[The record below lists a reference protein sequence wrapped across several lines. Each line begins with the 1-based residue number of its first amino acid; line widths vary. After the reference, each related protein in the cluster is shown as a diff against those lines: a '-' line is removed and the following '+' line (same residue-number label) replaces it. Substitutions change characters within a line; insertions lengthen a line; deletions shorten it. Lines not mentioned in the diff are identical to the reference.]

1 MYVDAPPP
9 LLQFTHPFMTHP
21 FLTSPEFSLLLALH
35 LSHILKQYCVSL
47 HCFPQPDTPVS
58 LAFAGNQCSS
68 SYLPFLSSNYPAL
81 SNALTAP
88 FAHLSSLWTCIH
100 ASTFYHST
108 YYWHSIL
115 RQSLRSCLSHQ
126 NASSVSPLL
135 LYFQYLTQGGKEHRW
150 IQRGENRSLE
160 IYNLIPNWGGNKKFT
175 HFSHI

>member
-1 MYVDAPPP
+1 MPPP
-9 LLQFTHPFMTHP
+9 TLTVYSSFYDSSISNLPRILLSAR
-21 FLTSPEFSLLLALH
+21 SPCLSYFKTVLHVSPLLSSTRH
-35 LSHILKQYCVSL
+35 
-47 HCFPQPDTPVS
+47 PVS

-115 RQSLRSCLSHQ
+115 RQSLRSRLSHQ

-135 LYFQYLTQGGKEHRW
+135 LYFQYLTQGEKEHRW